1 MGGQRFV
8 ALLEGEV
15 EPAAASVVIDAG
27 GGCGLMESRPRPL
40 AARDWVEEVDQER
53 EIWRLT
59 AAEREVLVES
69 RRVWP
74 ERYFDVQAWWESTDV
89 MQEALG
95 DGVSGD
101 GPDSAFWARMKE
113 RLNDRALVMLRP
125 AHVLKGVGDDSWRS
139 FAAAEAALLNG
150 RSHPTVPVMDYILGE
165 TAKAWLEQ
173 QYGRLSEGDDG
184 RPCLSGW

>member
-1 MGGQRFV
+1 M
-8 ALLEGEV
+8 AC
-15 EPAAASVVIDAG
+15 P
-27 GGCGLMESRPRPL
+27 
-40 AARDWVEEVDQER
+40 
-53 EIWRLT
+53 
-59 AAEREVLVES
+59 
-69 RRVWP
+69 
-74 ERYFDVQAWWESTDV
+74 
-89 MQEALG
+89 
-95 DGVSGD
+95 GD

-184 RPCLSGW
+184 RALFCPAGSGGGAAHGRHPAGRRIQCEPMGTFQPPCCRCCVPRRIP